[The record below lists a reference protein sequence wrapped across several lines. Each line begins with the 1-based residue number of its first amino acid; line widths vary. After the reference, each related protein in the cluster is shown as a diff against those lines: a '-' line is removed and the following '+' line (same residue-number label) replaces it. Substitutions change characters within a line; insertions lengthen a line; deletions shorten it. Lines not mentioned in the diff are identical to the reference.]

1 MFSSKVLAAL
11 LPVVLVTGCSG
22 APTVSATPTSATT
35 TVCLV
40 TDSRGLSDSGVNA
53 SAYSAI
59 KEAVVSLGVAKLAK
73 VLSSSSNAGVAY
85 SAINSMVRKGCGVIV
100 TSGSILRIATIRAAR
115 ANPDLAFVLV
125 DDVVPSADM
134 KPLADNLKHLTFD
147 AGQSAILA
155 GYLAAANSKTGLV
168 ATFGSFDTP
177 AVRASMQ
184 GFADGVQLFNSDT
197 DSNVVSL
204 GEQGSFGKRS
214 FLQSSSSQVAAKKL
228 TEGFFAQGADIVFPV
243 AGSASLGAGLA
254 TVGLDGKYV
263 IGFDRDWYL
272 DSANLAWRSH
282 ILASTLKQV
291 SRPILET
298 IQGFVKSG
306 LVGDPAANEFVGNL
320 DNGGIALTDE
330 HGVAFAPQYNSAK
343 SQLISKINSGQ
354 IPTPKGPTN

>member
-100 TSGSILRIATIRAAR
+100 SSGSILRIATIRAAR

-125 DDVVPSADM
+125 DDVVPSTDM
-134 KPLADNLKHLTFD
+134 KSLADNLKHLTFD

-204 GEQGSFGKRS
+204 GSFGKPS
-214 FLQSSSSQVAAKKL
+214 ILESSSSQVAAKKL

-243 AGSASLGAGLA
+243 AGAASLGAGLA
-254 TVGLDGKYV
+254 TVGRDGKYV
-263 IGFDRDWYL
+263 IGLDRDWYL

-291 SRPILET
+291 SRPILES

-343 SQLISKINSGQ
+343 SQLVSKINSGQ

>member
-1 MFSSKVLAAL
+1 MFSSKVLAGL
-11 LPVVLVTGCSG
+11 LPVLLVTGCAS
-22 APTVSATPTSATT
+22 APTVSATPTAASAM
-35 TVCLV
+35 VCLV

-59 KEAVVSLGVAKLAK
+59 KEAVVSLGVEKLIK
-73 VLSSSSNAGVAY
+73 VLHSSANASSAY
-85 SAINSMVRKGCGVIV
+85 SAINSMVRKSCGVIV
-100 TSGSILRIATIRAAR
+100 SSGSILRIATIRAAR

-125 DDVVPSADM
+125 DDVVPSTDM
-134 KPLADNLKHLTFD
+134 KPLAENLKHLTFD

-155 GYLAAANSKTGLV
+155 GYLAAANTKTGLV

-177 AVRASMQ
+177 AVRSSMQ
-184 GFADGVQLFNSDT
+184 GFAEGVQLFNSDT
-197 DSNVVSL
+197 DSNVVAL
-204 GEQGSFGKRS
+204 GEQGSLAKRS
-214 FLQSSSSQVAAKKL
+214 FVQSSSSQTAAKKM
-228 TEGFFAQGADIVFPV
+228 TEEFFSQGADIVFPV
-243 AGSASLGAGLA
+243 AGAASLGAGLA
-254 TVGLDGKYV
+254 TVGQEGKYV

-298 IQGFVKSG
+298 IRGYVSS
-306 LVGDPAANEFVGNL
+306 AAVGNAATSEYVGTL
-320 DNGGIALTDE
+320 VNGGISITEE

-343 SQLISKINSGQ
+343 SQLVSKINSGQ